1 MVVVRS
7 LLLIISRASRDHIQM
22 KSHFLA
28 VFFIVSLLCSPAL
41 TASDVNLLIKL
52 LRNISTLTGEFT
64 QIIVDEEGQ
73 ELENSQGFFD
83 IARPSKMAWKI
94 TTPLEQQIIS
104 DGELLW
110 LYDPDLDQ
118 VIVESAKLSF
128 NKSPI
133 ALFNSDLSLI
143 SKRYEV
149 ESKSTDSHLNFV
161 LTPND
166 SSSMF
171 DEIRVNFVNE
181 LPRSID
187 LLDRF
192 NLKTTIFF
200 DKVELNTVI
209 TDSTFNFIPPPNIDI
224 VNNVR

>member
-7 LLLIISRASRDHIQM
+7 LLLIISRTSRDLIQM
-22 KSHFLA
+22 KPHFLA
-28 VFFIVSLLCSPAL
+28 IFFIVSLLNSPAL
-41 TASDVNLLIKL
+41 PASDVNLLIKL
-52 LRNISTLTGEFT
+52 LSNISTLTGKFS

-110 LYDPDLDQ
+110 IYDPDLDQ
-118 VIVESAKLSF
+118 VIIESAELSF

-133 ALFNSDLSLI
+133 ALFTSDLSLI
-143 SKRYEV
+143 SKRYKV
-149 ESKSTDSHLNFV
+149 ESKSTDSHLDFV
-161 LTPND
+161 LIPND

-171 DEIRVNFVNE
+171 NEIRINFANE

>member
-1 MVVVRS
+1 
-7 LLLIISRASRDHIQM
+7 M

-28 VFFIVSLLCSPAL
+28 VFFIVSLSCSPAL

-118 VIVESAKLSF
+118 VIIESAELSF

-133 ALFNSDLSLI
+133 ALFTSDLSLI
-143 SKRYEV
+143 SKRYKV
-149 ESKSTDSHLNFV
+149 ESKSFSR
-161 LTPND
+161 P
-166 SSSMF
+166 
-171 DEIRVNFVNE
+171 
-181 LPRSID
+181 
-187 LLDRF
+187 
-192 NLKTTIFF
+192 
-200 DKVELNTVI
+200 
-209 TDSTFNFIPPPNIDI
+209 
-224 VNNVR
+224 

>member
-1 MVVVRS
+1 
-7 LLLIISRASRDHIQM
+7 M

-28 VFFIVSLLCSPAL
+28 VFFIVSLSYSPTI

-110 LYDPDLDQ
+110 IYDPDLDQ
-118 VIVESAKLSF
+118 VIIESAELSF

-133 ALFNSDLSLI
+133 ALFTSDLSLI
-143 SKRYEV
+143 SKRYKV
-149 ESKSTDSHLNFV
+149 ESKSSDSHLDFV

-171 DEIRVNFVNE
+171 NEIRINFVNE

-200 DKVELNTVI
+200 DQVELNTVI

>member
-7 LLLIISRASRDHIQM
+7 WLLITSRSSSDYFQM
-22 KSHFLA
+22 KSQSLA
-28 VFFIVSLLCSPAL
+28 VFFIVSILCSPAL
-41 TASDVNLLIKL
+41 QASDTNSLIKL
-52 LRNISTLTGEFT
+52 LGNISTLTGEFT
-64 QIIVDEEGQ
+64 QTIFDEEGQ
-73 ELENSQGFFD
+73 RLENSQGFFD

-104 DGELLW
+104 NGELLW

-118 VIVESAKLSF
+118 VIIESAKLSF
-128 NKSPI
+128 NNSPI
-133 ALFNSDLSLI
+133 ALFISDLSLI
-143 SKRYEV
+143 SQRYKIK
-149 ESKSTDSHLNFV
+149 SKSTDSHSNFV

-192 NLKTTIFF
+192 SHKTTIFF
-200 DKVELNTVI
+200 DKVELNTII

>member
-1 MVVVRS
+1 
-7 LLLIISRASRDHIQM
+7 M
-22 KSHFLA
+22 KSHSVA
-28 VFFIVSLLCSPAL
+28 VFFMVSLLCSPAL
-41 TASDVNLLIKL
+41 KASDVNSLIKL

-64 QIIVDEEGQ
+64 QTIVDEEGQ

-104 DGELLW
+104 NGELLW

-118 VIVESAKLSF
+118 VIIESAKLSF
-128 NKSPI
+128 NNSPI
-133 ALFNSDLSLI
+133 ALFTSDPSLI
-143 SKRYEV
+143 SQRYKVKSE
-149 ESKSTDSHLNFV
+149 STDSHSNFE

-171 DEIRVNFVNE
+171 DKIRVNFVNE

-192 NLKTTIFF
+192 SHKTTIFF
-200 DKVELNTVI
+200 DKVELNKII

>member
-7 LLLIISRASRDHIQM
+7 LLLIISRSSSGYLHM
-22 KSHFLA
+22 KSHSVA
-28 VFFIVSLLCSPAL
+28 VFFMVSLLCSPAL
-41 TASDVNLLIKL
+41 KASDVNSLIKL

-64 QIIVDEEGQ
+64 QTIVDEEGQ

-104 DGELLW
+104 NGELLW
-110 LYDPDLDQ
+110 LYDPDLGQ
-118 VIVESAKLSF
+118 VIIESAKLSF
-128 NKSPI
+128 NNSPI
-133 ALFNSDLSLI
+133 ALFTSDLSLI
-143 SKRYEV
+143 SQRYKV
-149 ESKSTDSHLNFV
+149 KSKSTDSHSNFE

-171 DEIRVNFVNE
+171 DKIRVNFVNE

-192 NLKTTIFF
+192 SHKTTIFF
-200 DKVELNTVI
+200 DKVELNKII

>member
-1 MVVVRS
+1 
-7 LLLIISRASRDHIQM
+7 M

-28 VFFIVSLLCSPAL
+28 VFFIVSLSCSPTI

-110 LYDPDLDQ
+110 IYDPDLDQ
-118 VIVESAKLSF
+118 VIIESAELSF

-133 ALFNSDLSLI
+133 ALFTSDLSLI
-143 SKRYEV
+143 SKRYKV
-149 ESKSTDSHLNFV
+149 ESKSSDSHLDFV

-171 DEIRVNFVNE
+171 NEIRINFVNE
-181 LPRSID
+181 LPRGID

-200 DKVELNTVI
+200 DQVELNTVI

>member
-1 MVVVRS
+1 
-7 LLLIISRASRDHIQM
+7 M
-22 KSHFLA
+22 KSHSVA
-28 VFFIVSLLCSPAL
+28 VFFMVSLLCSPAL
-41 TASDVNLLIKL
+41 KASDVNSLIKL

-64 QIIVDEEGQ
+64 QTIVDEEGQ

-104 DGELLW
+104 NGELLW

-118 VIVESAKLSF
+118 VIIESAKLSF
-128 NKSPI
+128 NNSPI
-133 ALFNSDLSLI
+133 ALFTSDLSLI
-143 SKRYEV
+143 SQRYKV
-149 ESKSTDSHLNFV
+149 KSKSTDSHSNFE

-171 DEIRVNFVNE
+171 DKIRVNFVNE

-192 NLKTTIFF
+192 SHKTTIFF
-200 DKVELNTVI
+200 DKVELNKII

>member
-1 MVVVRS
+1 
-7 LLLIISRASRDHIQM
+7 
-22 KSHFLA
+22 
-28 VFFIVSLLCSPAL
+28 
-41 TASDVNLLIKL
+41 
-52 LRNISTLTGEFT
+52 
-64 QIIVDEEGQ
+64 
-73 ELENSQGFFD
+73 
-83 IARPSKMAWKI
+83 
-94 TTPLEQQIIS
+94 
-104 DGELLW
+104 
-110 LYDPDLDQ
+110 
-118 VIVESAKLSF
+118 
-128 NKSPI
+128 
-133 ALFNSDLSLI
+133 LI
-143 SKRYEV
+143 SKRYKV